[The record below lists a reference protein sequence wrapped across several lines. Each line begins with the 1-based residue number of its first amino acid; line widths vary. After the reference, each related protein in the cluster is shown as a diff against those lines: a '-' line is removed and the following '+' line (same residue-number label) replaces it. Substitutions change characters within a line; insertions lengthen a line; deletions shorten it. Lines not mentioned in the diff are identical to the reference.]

1 MRSIRRG
8 STAPSSVARALWPR
22 DEATIAILQRAATA
36 PHSTASAAALATSA
50 VGEFLGSLASLSA
63 GASLFAAAP
72 HVSLEGIATVNF
84 PRRANAIDANA
95 VVWIDEGAPSR
106 MPQLTITAGVT
117 LGPAKKLMAIAVAS
131 RELVESSDGE
141 TVLDLL
147 LRESASFSLDASVFS
162 ADAATSAKPAGL
174 LNGISAQ
181 TDSAATDESTAMA
194 TDQSKL
200 AQAISA
206 VTSGSLR
213 RPSKAGRLDQVAPL
227 RGVAKRHS
235 GVVEHRGSVGHGDLC
250 RSGRG
255 RLRILRRSGSAC
267 RQSGALTP

>member
-8 STAPSSVARALWPR
+8 STAPKSVARALWPR

-181 TDSAATDESTAMA
+181 TKSAATDESTAMA
-194 TDQSKL
+194 TIYRSSRRQS
-200 AQAISA
+200 
-206 VTSGSLR
+206 
-213 RPSKAGRLDQVAPL
+213 
-227 RGVAKRHS
+227 
-235 GVVEHRGSVGHGDLC
+235 
-250 RSGRG
+250 
-255 RLRILRRSGSAC
+255 RRSPAASPSSSIQGRPPRSSCAAPWC
-267 RQSGALTP
+267 GQATFRCGRASRFRRAR